1 MLGEA
6 PILQFGTG
14 RFLQAHVDLFVSQ
27 ALPLGQALGGIAV
40 VQSTDSAQSSTRLA
54 ALAGAQG
61 YPVHILGLRDG
72 RAVDEVV
79 QVTSVRAAWHA
90 AREWPRLLDAMA
102 SPVQVIV
109 SNTADQG
116 YELDPTDSADAF
128 TVTAGPPRSFP
139 ARLAAL
145 LWHRWHHL
153 PDAAMTVL
161 PCELVGRNGDTLRE
175 IVAGLASGW
184 GAPAGFV
191 AYLREQCVWVNSL
204 VDRIVS
210 APLHPAGAIAEPYAL
225 WAIER
230 HPRMV
235 LPCSHPAIVL
245 TDELA
250 AFERLKLWLLNLA
263 HSVLAECWL
272 LEGRS
277 PGETVLEAMHH
288 AARRAR
294 LEGVWRDEVL
304 PVFDALGQGDA
315 ARAYL
320 DGLRE
325 RLLNPFLAHRLSDIA
340 QNHAQKKQRR
350 FAPVIEAAA
359 RAGLPIRQPWLR
371 RALAADADGPT

>member
-1 MLGEA
+1 
-6 PILQFGTG
+6 
-14 RFLQAHVDLFVSQ
+14 
-27 ALPLGQALGGIAV
+27 
-40 VQSTDSAQSSTRLA
+40 
-54 ALAGAQG
+54 
-61 YPVHILGLRDG
+61 
-72 RAVDEVV
+72 
-79 QVTSVRAAWHA
+79 
-90 AREWPRLLDAMA
+90 
-102 SPVQVIV
+102 
-109 SNTADQG
+109 
-116 YELDPTDSADAF
+116 
-128 TVTAGPPRSFP
+128 
-139 ARLAAL
+139 
-145 LWHRWHHL
+145 
-153 PDAAMTVL
+153 MTVL
-161 PCELVGRNGDTLRE
+161 PCELVARNGDTLRE

-277 PGETVLEAMHH
+277 PGETVLEAMLD

-371 RALAADADGPT
+371 RALAADADGPA